1 MTIIQKGEPMSDLI
15 SRQAAQPDTHD
26 TNVGDATHKNVIYSP
41 VQMAMDYA
49 VNATD
54 FSASSDTI
62 SRQAAIDA
70 AMEELDGGTP
80 YDIPNK
86 IMALPSTQSESK
98 KGKWI
103 EAYDPFNRISG
114 RCSVCG
120 WEAHLYEDDVVGMN
134 YCPNC
139 GARMEKLND

>member
-1 MTIIQKGEPMSDLI
+1 MVLSYCISINYGIFCIIFYLRKKVDYMNNYGMNGWCKEI
-15 SRQAAQPDTHD
+15 SG
-26 TNVGDATHKNVIYSP
+26 GDS
-41 VQMAMDYA
+41 
-49 VNATD
+49 
-54 FSASSDTI
+54 I
-62 SRQAAIDA
+62 SRQAAIDVA
-70 AMEELDGGTP
+70 NAVWATTGDKNVAKVWEMIKD
-80 YDIPNK
+80 
-86 IMALPSTQSESK
+86 LPPAQPEPK

-139 GARMEKLND
+139 GARMEGEIE

>member
-1 MTIIQKGEPMSDLI
+1 MDEKIVKDSQGLVKDL
-15 SRQAAQPDTHD
+15 
-26 TNVGDATHKNVIYSP
+26 
-41 VQMAMDYA
+41 
-49 VNATD
+49 VN
-54 FSASSDTI
+54 DTI
-62 SRQAAIDA
+62 SRQAAIDVVA
-70 AMEELDGGTP
+70 RILDTGDEDADRYT
-80 YDIPNK
+80 
-86 IMALPSTQSESK
+86 AERLLEQLPSAQPESK

-139 GARMEKLND
+139 GSYNGGSDD

>member
-1 MTIIQKGEPMSDLI
+1 MDDL
-15 SRQAAQPDTHD
+15 
-26 TNVGDATHKNVIYSP
+26 
-41 VQMAMDYA
+41 
-49 VNATD
+49 
-54 FSASSDTI
+54 I

-70 AMEELDGGTP
+70 LMAWEEDSVWDDECLKHRGEP
-80 YDIPNK
+80 YWVAPSDVIER
-86 IMALPSTQSESK
+86 LPSAQSESK

-139 GARMEKLND
+139 GADMREVSE

>member
-1 MTIIQKGEPMSDLI
+1 MKNDL
-15 SRQAAQPDTHD
+15 
-26 TNVGDATHKNVIYSP
+26 V
-41 VQMAMDYA
+41 
-49 VNATD
+49 
-54 FSASSDTI
+54 
-62 SRQAAIDA
+62 SRQAAIDIVRFECGEWKGLA
-70 AMEELDGGTP
+70 KTIIKRFEQ
-80 YDIPNK
+80 
-86 IMALPSTQSESK
+86 LPSTQSEPK

-139 GARMEKLND
+139 GTRMDLPDKIYEANGWWYE